1 MNGMDKKDEEKRD
14 LAYHMGW
21 LTAFLVHAC
30 ILCVLVA
37 ITLRLVKW
45 ILGI

>member
-1 MNGMDKKDEEKRD
+1 MNGTQKKDDEKKD
-14 LAYHMGW
+14 IAYYMGW

-30 ILCVLVA
+30 ILCAIVA